1 MNDWKSL
8 RVLCLG
14 GAGQTGREIC
24 RRLGENGA
32 ATVIVH
38 DLRRAGS
45 ERAIEEI
52 RAQLRKESPTEFVAS
67 AGDVFCP
74 DGLGGWEFVPGS
86 GSCER
91 VCRETGATP
100 RADRTDVLD
109 RLIESRLG
117 SFDREAVKRSM
128 IWHLVDAYRPHV
140 VVDAINTATVL
151 GYAGDLISAGRD
163 IGALA
168 RRIVGAL
175 QQDQTSPLA
184 LRDLPERLAALEGD
198 AAAAATRDLAALLE
212 TSLSMTAH
220 LDTACMIRFV
230 QCLHAIFAGDEATRV
245 PGFMRYVK
253 VHTSGLGGMGFN
265 IRYTHGDTGE
275 PGLSTKLLGKVCAAG
290 SLTQLL
296 LSLAHTP
303 GCDVRVVVPAALV
316 GWTEAEDAIV
326 RGRDGA
332 AIPMIDTDRW
342 IECDGATSLGEALAS
357 APKRIEKTGRPL
369 EIPSLQSGEN
379 RPYAIE
385 DITAVTAL
393 GQMGCVTKEEVARAT
408 LDCIAGDS
416 RYDLLA
422 AIDAAMLLPTQTAAV
437 ERDRLL
443 GRCGRREAATGFR
456 LPSVSTGN
464 LGPTI
469 AKHLYEIEIIRAAF
483 ETVTRV
489 ADGSDPTKMALRACA
504 YILEDKEGAVLRRQI
519 LSLGIPVFFAKGPG
533 RCGLLLGDHLG
544 FPNPCDADALA
555 RPLDPNDKQIRAWL
569 DQGWIDLS
577 GTRMHWWHRRF
588 VEVKRALENDRAV
601 SRDWFSPDEPFSAGQ
616 FLGYLYSIS
625 GGQRKQYM

>member
-24 RRLGENGA
+24 RRLAEHDV

-38 DLRRAGS
+38 DLLRAGS
-45 ERAIEEI
+45 ENAIESI
-52 RAQLRKESPTEFVAS
+52 RASVRGESQTEFVAS
-67 AGDVFCP
+67 AGDVFLP
-74 DGLGGWEFVPGS
+74 DGLGGWEFVPGT
-86 GSCER
+86 GSCKR
-91 VCRETGATP
+91 VCRETGVAP
-100 RADRTDVLD
+100 RADRTDVLES
-109 RLIESRLG
+109 LIESRLG
-117 SFDREAVKRSM
+117 SFTPAAVKQSA
-128 IWHLVDAYRPHV
+128 IWNLVDAYRPHV

-151 GYAGDLISAGRD
+151 GYAGDLIQAGRD
-163 IGALA
+163 VGALA
-168 RRIVGAL
+168 QRIVRTL
-175 QQDQTSPLA
+175 QQGDEGPLA
-184 LRDLPERLAALEGD
+184 VQDLSRRLDALEGD
-198 AAAAATRDLAALLE
+198 DAAAARRDLAALLE

-230 QCLHAIFAGDEATRV
+230 QCLHAIFAGDDETRV
-245 PGFMRYVK
+245 PGFLRFVK

-265 IRYTHGDTGE
+265 IRYTHGDTGA

-316 GWTEAEDAIV
+316 GWTEASDAIV

-332 AIPMIDTDRW
+332 PLPMIDTRTW
-342 IECDGATSLGEALAS
+342 VECDGTTSLGEALAS
-357 APKRIEKTGRPL
+357 APDRVEETNGPL
-369 EIPSLQSGEN
+369 EIPYLKSGEN
-379 RPYAIE
+379 QPYAIE

-408 LDCIAGDS
+408 LDCVAGDS

-443 GRCGRREAATGFR
+443 ALCGRREQSTGFR

-464 LGPTI
+464 LGPTT
-469 AKHLYEIEIIRAAF
+469 AKHLYEVEIIRAAF

-489 ADGSDPTKMALRACA
+489 ADDADPTKMALRACT
-504 YILEDKEGAVLRRQI
+504 YILEDKEGALLRRQI
-519 LSLGIPVFFAKGPG
+519 LSLGIPIFFAKGPG
-533 RCGLLLGDHLG
+533 RCGLLLGKHLR
-544 FPNPCDADALA
+544 FPNPCDEDALA
-555 RPLDPNDKQIRAWL
+555 RPLDPGDERMRSWL

-577 GTRMHWWHRRF
+577 GARMRWWHARF
-588 VEVKRALENDRAV
+588 VEVKDALQHDRAV

-616 FLGYLYSIS
+616 FLGYLYSFA